1 MAAMA
6 CSSSSSPLAALR
18 CLARFKAFK
27 ARRRRCCNNRIP
39 SRSSGGASGVT
50 GLLGWLGN
58 KTEMAKKDS
67 KGKKNDWTS
76 KKLDAQIS
84 SNSWL
89 LCCFDPSFH
98 HLSSLLLISLL
109 PRNDFSGEAHS
120 CRIRPVVSSF
130 HYFHSKGEQKL
141 RGWRLKVEDLLCFP
155 DLMQK
160 NTFFSIDKSPVQ
172 QMDGR
177 IER

>member
-39 SRSSGGASGVT
+39 SRSSGGASGVAGMT
-50 GLLGWLGN
+50 GKQNRNGQERCKGQKKWLN
-58 KTEMAKKDS
+58 LQ
-67 KGKKNDWTS
+67 N
-76 KKLDAQIS
+76 LDAQIS

-120 CRIRPVVSSF
+120 CRIRPSVKLPCQGRAKI
-130 HYFHSKGEQKL
+130 KGLKVE
-141 RGWRLKVEDLLCFP
+141 GWRLTLSSRFNAKKHILFH
-155 DLMQK
+155 
-160 NTFFSIDKSPVQ
+160 
-172 QMDGR
+172 R
-177 IER
+177 